1 MREQNQTK
9 RCKWQPRQ
17 EEYFITCSLPQTST
31 PSPFGSHPIP
41 LSPRR
46 ARLIPCPEFVVS
58 IYVREP
64 QVRAANN
71 IVNPIPNSEDAKMFC
86 FNCPHQP
93 SRGGNS
99 KRGSKRSRCHGTN
112 QRGGVPRERGRGDWA
127 RRVGPRNT
135 GPAPGAYRMRASYLL
150 CTHYVCIV
158 MLYSKHKETQ
168 SGGCGYRHRL
178 TLERKGDDVPD
189 LTHYGDVRDL
199 RSGNVPG
206 MASSTTS
213 HNIQSRQHIVG
224 KAMWSSS

>member
-93 SRGGNS
+93 SRGG
-99 KRGSKRSRCHGTN
+99 KLEARLETFPMSRN
-112 QRGGVPRERGRGDWA
+112 ESEGRGAARTRKGGLGSPSWSSKHGPGA
-127 RRVGPRNT
+127 RRLSHACLLSTMYALRMHSNAVQQTQGNTVG
-135 GPAPGAYRMRASYLL
+135 RMRISAQID
-150 CTHYVCIV
+150 T
-158 MLYSKHKETQ
+158 
-168 SGGCGYRHRL
+168 
-178 TLERKGDDVPD
+178 RKK
-189 LTHYGDVRDL
+189 R
-199 RSGNVPG
+199 
-206 MASSTTS
+206 
-213 HNIQSRQHIVG
+213 
-224 KAMWSSS
+224 

>member
-1 MREQNQTK
+1 M
-9 RCKWQPRQ
+9 
-17 EEYFITCSLPQTST
+17 
-31 PSPFGSHPIP
+31 
-41 LSPRR
+41 
-46 ARLIPCPEFVVS
+46 
-58 IYVREP
+58 REP

-86 FNCPHQP
+86 FNCTHQP

-135 GPAPGAYRMRASYLL
+135 GPAPGAYRMRASLSTMYALRM
-150 CTHYVCIV
+150 HSNAVQQ
-158 MLYSKHKETQ
+158 TQ
-168 SGGCGYRHRL
+168 GNTVGRMRISAQID
-178 TLERKGDDVPD
+178 TRKKDDDVPD

-213 HNIQSRQHIVG
+213 HNIQSRQHVVG